1 MKTNASLRSRAAD
14 HLVQAVLIFA
24 SVFFAFW
31 LNDYRQDL
39 SEKRATQAAIQAVAN
54 EIKTNKA
61 VLKRWAPYHK
71 EMANLIGKDLE
82 EGNVAIIGFDPDL
95 YIGERGIFKEIL
107 TYDSWDFIR
116 QTNIRLDVDMRIA
129 INRIFRQQ
137 EIVER
142 AIQSAVEF
150 LWSRESLDPALAE
163 QNLTIFYALVSDLY
177 HQEQAMIYNYVKML
191 ELLEGQ

>member
-14 HLVQAVLIFA
+14 HLVQAILIFA

-61 VLKRWAPYHK
+61 VLNRWAPYHK

-82 EGNVAIIGFDPDL
+82 EGNVAIIGFDPNL
-95 YIGERGIFKEIL
+95 YIGERGIFQEIL

-142 AIQSAVEF
+142 AIQSLVEF
-150 LWSRESLDPALAE
+150 LWNRESLDPALAE

-177 HQEQAMIYNYVKML
+177 HQEEAMIYNYGKML
-191 ELLEGQ
+191 ALLEGQ